1 MKRRILS
8 IAFFAISALMI
19 TAVAEDKKENKP
31 CEGKEM
37 CKHHKMKKG
46 HRHARPIFNPFEGI
60 ELSDKQ
66 KNQFKELAEARKA
79 NFEKMMKEKKEKK
92 DGEKCAKR
100 PNPREMGKAHLDDM
114 KKILTSDQ
122 YVKYLENI
130 ALNRPMMNKKGH
142 RKHGFHKKD
151 RRHSFPG
158 FRPDAKITPMEK
170 TQNTQE

>member
-1 MKRRILS
+1 MKRKILS
-8 IAFFAISALMI
+8 IAFVAISALMI

-37 CKHHKMKKG
+37 CKHHKMGKG
-46 HRHARPIFNPFEGI
+46 KHHARPHFNPFEGI

-66 KNQFKELAEARKA
+66 KEQFKELAETRKA
-79 NFEKMMKEKKEKK
+79 NFDKMKKEKP

-130 ALNRPMMNKKGH
+130 ALNKPMMGKQRH
-142 RKHGFHKKD
+142 HKHGFDKQGH
-151 RRHSFPG
+151 RHSFPG
-158 FRPDAKITPMEK
+158 FRPEGKITPMEK
-170 TQNTQE
+170 PQNTPE

>member
-66 KNQFKELAEARKA
+66 KEQFKELAENRKA
-79 NFEKMMKEKKEKK
+79 NFEKMKKEKKEKK
-92 DGEKCAKR
+92 EGEKCGMR

-114 KKILTSDQ
+114 KEILTSDQ

-130 ALNRPMMNKKGH
+130 ALNQSMMNKKGH

-151 RRHSFPG
+151 RRHTFPG